1 MEDRRSHPRTS
12 IRSRVLLKNETF
24 VDVADVLDISASG
37 VRLGWSGQSALEGA
51 TLHITFS
58 TASNRMHTSVAEIVR
73 VGESE
78 LGMRFQN
85 ALPEEI
91 LDAAIRVATSGEATP
106 DSATASDI

>member
-24 VDVADVLDISASG
+24 VDVADVLDISAGG
-37 VRLGWSGQSALEGA
+37 VRLGWSGQSA

-58 TASNRMHTSVAEIVR
+58 TANNRMHTSVAEIVR

-91 LDAAIRVATSGEATP
+91 LDAAIRVATRGEASP